1 MSPAAAT
8 AWTSPSQRQ
17 AIDAMVAEATGPVS
31 IRRRDELAF
40 VYEERRQDR
49 RPGTRRTAISRT
61 GLVLVAD
68 YLEY

>member
-1 MSPAAAT
+1 
-8 AWTSPSQRQ
+8 
-17 AIDAMVAEATGPVS
+17 MVAEATGPVS